1 MKTKH
6 LLITLLALCVSA
18 VANAYEIGGIYYDI
32 SGTTA
37 TVTRGEGS
45 YSGNVTIPETI
56 NYNGSTYS
64 VTEIG
69 ENAFLGC
76 SGLTSITIPNSVT
89 EIRYGAFW
97 GCKGLTSV
105 TIPNSVTSIGST
117 AFYCCE
123 GLTSITI
130 PNSVTEIGNQAFDIC
145 SGLESIIVEAGNT
158 RYDSRDNCNAIIET
172 SSNTLIAG
180 CKNTIIPNNVTS
192 IGHFAF
198 EGCTGLTSVTIPN
211 SVTWIGD
218 YAFSGCLG
226 LTSITIPN
234 SVTEIGG
241 GAFSG
246 CSGLTSVNIPNSVT
260 EIGSHAFYWC
270 TGLTSI
276 TIPNS
281 VTEIRYGAF
290 WGCTGLTSVT
300 IPNSVTSIGKE
311 AFYGCSGLTS
321 ITIPNSVTEIGGGAF
336 RECTG
341 LTSISIP
348 NSVTEI
354 GFNPFGSCS
363 GLESIIVEAGNTKYD
378 SRDNC
383 NAIIET
389 SSNTL
394 ITGCKNTIIPN
405 SVTSIGEYAFSLCTG
420 LTSITIPNSV
430 TSIGERAF
438 SYCYGLTSITIPN
451 SVTEIGEGAFFYCS
465 GLTSVTCYAES
476 VPTTD
481 EYAFWNSPISSAT
494 LYVPAK
500 SLAAYAATSPW
511 NGFGS
516 ILPIASSF
524 ALNDGESYT
533 HDKDTEYDEITYTR
547 NFTNTLW
554 QALYVPF
561 PMKYDDWKS
570 DFEVARINNL
580 HQWDDDDNGTIDR
593 TKLEVVKMKSGKT
606 EANTPYLIRAKSVGE
621 KTITLTNTTL
631 YKAEERSI
639 DCSSIGTKFT
649 FTGTYSGVSGTE
661 MFANGYY
668 AMGGGTLHQTASS
681 ANDLSPMRWYMT
693 VTDRNGN
700 PKSLGEVKVMFFD
713 TTDGISPTENA
724 EKTENTEVYDL
735 AGRRTEKPTQKGIY
749 IRNGRKVIVR

>member
-218 YAFSGCLG
+218 YAFSGCL
-226 LTSITIPN
+226 
-234 SVTEIGG
+234 
-241 GAFSG
+241 
-246 CSGLTSVNIPNSVT
+246 
-260 EIGSHAFYWC
+260 
-270 TGLTSI
+270 
-276 TIPNS
+276 
-281 VTEIRYGAF
+281 
-290 WGCTGLTSVT
+290 
-300 IPNSVTSIGKE
+300 
-311 AFYGCSGLTS
+311 GLTS